1 MIGSLVAE
9 VAARCRAE
17 PGDPCAAIRMELPAA
32 RCPVLPIE
40 RLNGAR
46 TSAPDGMVYSGF
58 SQYGTCF
65 RYDCRVAVLAVIY
78 PEPERATRL
87 AVPPLG
93 SAVRLPGL
101 ARTRPRWL

>member
-9 VAARCRAE
+9 AAARCRAE
-17 PGDPCAAIRMELPAA
+17 PDDLCAAIRMALPAD

-40 RLNGAR
+40 G
-46 TSAPDGMVYSGF
+46 VYVGRVLPR
-58 SQYGTCF
+58 QMACLLRVQPVRTCF
-65 RYDCRVAVLAVIY
+65 RYNCRVAVLAAIY
-78 PEPERATRL
+78 PEPERATQL